1 MASSG
6 VACGTRPRTDP
17 RAASRGASLP
27 CESLC
32 GRRTQPNTPDACA
45 GHEACSE
52 TLVDR
57 PRGSPPAA
65 WPSSTETRVLG
76 FFLLLISPSP
86 APADLA
92 RSHPSPSRES
102 WRKPRGIDG
111 RFRRKFK
118 GLPPH
123 PNVGYGSNKKT
134 RHLLPNGFLKF
145 VVHNVADLDLL
156 LMHNRKYCAEVAH
169 NVSAQNRKAIVE
181 RAQQLNVNVINKSA
195 KLRSEEDE

>member
-1 MASSG
+1 MGLFRS
-6 VACGTRPRTDP
+6 TRERDNMVTPLVKHKIVKKRTLKFK
-17 RAASRGASLP
+17 RFQS
-27 CESLC
+27 
-32 GRRTQPNTPDACA
+32 
-45 GHEACSE
+45 
-52 TLVDR
+52 DR
-57 PRGSPPAA
+57 KV
-65 WPSSTETRVLG
+65 TVK
-76 FFLLLISPSP
+76 
-86 APADLA
+86 
-92 RSHPSPSRES
+92 ES

-169 NVSAQNRKAIVE
+169 NVSRRTAR
-181 RAQQLNVNVINKSA
+181 
-195 KLRSEEDE
+195 RSWSVRSSST